1 MIPPH
6 SDGEQQ
12 GGELRKGDPAVDAVP
27 GHGPGSLEVTA
38 GCNFTFTHPPWD
50 REPGFR
56 TPKLGVSRWE
66 SREVTC
72 GFPMTGRR
80 KGELS
85 QSLLVLSSQQ
95 RGGVLK
101 TMLWEQVEG
110 LAELSWGLRMPRPS
124 PMAPFCWGWNCWVMG
139 R

>member
-1 MIPPH
+1 ME
-6 SDGEQQ
+6 SGRGESLGRETLPWMRYQ
-12 GGELRKGDPAVDAVP
+12 GMALVPWRLRLDVLVWIY
-27 GHGPGSLEVTA
+27 
-38 GCNFTFTHPPWD
+38 FTFTHPPWD

-85 QSLLVLSSQQ
+85 QSLLVISSQQ

-101 TMLWEQVEG
+101 TMLWEEQVEG
-110 LAELSWGLRMPRPS
+110 LAELSRGLGMPRPS